1 MPLPQSPGAPILCG
15 VPGLAY
21 DVKRLDGAQRALYR
35 TSVRKG
41 NSKAFA
47 LMCATQCPPGGVFA
61 DERWR
66 LSDESK
72 SFRRNV
78 PPGKYQTGLARY
90 PGDPRPAGA
99 VEGARRRKARGG
111 TPRGRR
117 PRSREGR
124 GTADPG
130 SREGRGAGRK
140 AGIAVGAPQERA
152 RHRPHLQGRGRSAQ
166 ALRPSSEEV
175 ERARRRGGSGSLPP
189 GERSPNLRPGGVS
202 RNQEGTQREV
212 ELVRS
217 GLEPAPRVG

>member
-35 TSVRKG
+35 KSVAKG
-41 NSKAFA
+41 NTHSFA

-90 PGDPRPAGA
+90 PGDPQAFVSSRSEAKKVAAKRGLTVTDRPANHDSPA
-99 VEGARRRKARGG
+99 QFVRRK
-111 TPRGRR
+111 P
-117 PRSREGR
+117 
-124 GTADPG
+124 
-130 SREGRGAGRK
+130 
-140 AGIAVGAPQERA
+140 
-152 RHRPHLQGRGRSAQ
+152 
-166 ALRPSSEEV
+166 
-175 ERARRRGGSGSLPP
+175 
-189 GERSPNLRPGGVS
+189 
-202 RNQEGTQREV
+202 
-212 ELVRS
+212 
-217 GLEPAPRVG
+217 